1 MRQDEEHGG
10 KRTLTLAAE
19 RCDRLYCDC
28 GPEAGCNLQHVETKQ
43 VAHVLTYGFTLATPR
58 GSGRVAS
65 AGRGEL
71 LYYMTPLAEQQI
83 KNSMGKCAMFTS

>member
-1 MRQDEEHGG
+1 MCSHTGS
-10 KRTLTLAAE
+10 
-19 RCDRLYCDC
+19 RLRPRA
-28 GPEAGCNLQHVETKQ
+28 GPA
-43 VAHVLTYGFTLATPR
+43 VLLY
-58 GSGRVAS
+58 S